1 VSNITHSGG
10 YLRAYYHGAPP
21 ERYHP
26 VSSEEAPLR
35 LAPVITAIGLFVPM
49 ILGAQDAELHKRT
62 PESEDAR
69 IKLERRITL
78 DIEVADS
85 TGNAVRGLSQNDFV
99 VIDNGETKSLTSF
112 QEMDGG
118 NAQPPVE
125 AILLLDAMNATFEDV
140 GIMRQGIDAFLRQDG
155 GRLPLQVSIVFLTDT
170 GIKLN
175 QPSSNGLE
183 LAKDFSKLQTPIRVL
198 DSAQGIGGA
207 IDRVQRSLHGLQM
220 LSTYEASRPGRK
232 LLLWIGPG
240 WPLLAGAKA
249 SAPSAENARRYYSS
263 IVDTTTQ
270 LRRAHI
276 TLYSVAPLN
285 LAHDNGQFTFLYQS
299 FLKGVTSP
307 AQADSSNLGVQVLAV
322 HSGGLVLNK
331 SGDLPSQI
339 KRCLA
344 DGSSFYEVTFDAAPG
359 DEVGVYRSIDVTVD
373 HPGANARTNTAYYA
387 GQTQTTGGSLQTGA
401 SALSSVMREPTLRAH
416 ARLVVLDVTVIDNKG
431 APITGLSRDD
441 FQLFDDSHPQKVIDL
456 KEHIGAQGVQSSTVQ
471 LPAPGSSLP
480 LSNKPPDGSIWN
492 VVAVD
497 LINTPKEDRARLQE
511 QLQAFAK
518 ALPAGTPVALVSMA
532 GDIKVL
538 SSFTDGQAGL
548 TRALKTRLGPL
559 DIGGPAN
566 IFERSEIQES
576 INVTDSASLQ
586 NKANV
591 DVQRQAQRAQMTLDD
606 FASIARW
613 LNAYPGKKNVF
624 WLSSGFPVEAHAL
637 GEKGYNDL
645 QPAGPGTPGGQKLPT
660 QDGTDRQLETARVAI
675 YPLDVR
681 GVAFPDI
688 ARETT
693 ADTGGNSLGI
703 VVEGPPNPELDDNL
717 KTGQQSE
724 MLEIAH
730 ATGGVARF
738 NNDLST
744 SLLQAVRQGESYY
757 TISYTPQE
765 ARWDGNYHRFKLAL
779 HRPGVQVIYRQ
790 GYYARDVQAEPPPT
804 TDQFRAALEP
814 GIPSATSVLFTV
826 NLLPNPDSA
835 EVQYAIDPSTVRFTQ
850 GSNGKL
856 LADLDCAI
864 LEFNAKGKILDKSL
878 IRLSERTGPI
888 QPPEFPATALNAKQT
903 IALKPGAT
911 TLIVGVRDRATGLFG
926 TLEVSIS
933 VH

>member
-1 VSNITHSGG
+1 VRS
-10 YLRAYYHGAPP
+10 
-21 ERYHP
+21 
-26 VSSEEAPLR
+26 V
-35 LAPVITAIGLFVPM
+35 PVIIAVCLFLPL
-49 ILGAQDAELHKRT
+49 ILGAQDPELSRRT
-62 PESEDAR
+62 PESEAAR
-69 IKLERRITL
+69 TKLERRITL

-85 TGNAVRGLSQNDFV
+85 TGKAVRGLSQSDFV
-99 VIDNGETKSLTSF
+99 LLDNGGPKPLTSF
-112 QEMDGG
+112 HEIDGPTV
-118 NAQPPVE
+118 QPPVQ
-125 AILLLDAMNATFEDV
+125 AILLLDAMNATHEDA

-155 GRLPLQVSIVFLTDT
+155 GHLPLPVSIALLTDT

-183 LAKDFSKLQTPIRVL
+183 LARDFNKLQTPIRVL
-198 DSAQGIGGA
+198 GAAQGTGGA
-207 IDRVQRSLHGLQM
+207 IDRMQRSIHALQM
-220 LSTYEASRPGRK
+220 LSTYEASKPGRK

-240 WPLLAGAKA
+240 WPLLAGAKT
-249 SAPSAENARRYYSS
+249 SAPSAENARRFYAS

-270 LRRAHI
+270 LRGAHI

-285 LAHDNGQFTFLYQS
+285 LAHDNGQFTFLYQE
-299 FLKGVTSP
+299 FLKGVATP
-307 AQADSSNLGVQVLAV
+307 AQADSPNLGAQVLAV

-339 KRCLA
+339 KRCLT

-359 DEVGVYRSIDVTVD
+359 DEVGVYHSIDVTVD
-373 HPGANARTNTAYYA
+373 RPGAMARTNTAYYA
-387 GQTQTTGGSLQTGA
+387 GQSQVTGPLHQAVTTVPGPAVL
-401 SALSSVMREPTLRAH
+401 EPTLRTH
-416 ARLVVLDVTVIDNKG
+416 ARLVVLDVTVLDNKG
-431 APITGLSRDD
+431 MPITGLSPED
-441 FQLFDDSHPQKVIDL
+441 FQLLDDGHPQKAIDL
-456 KEHIGAQGVQSSTVQ
+456 KEHTVVPGGPLSAMQ
-471 LPAPGSSLP
+471 LPVSGSPVP
-480 LSNKPPDGSIWN
+480 LSNKPPDGGIWN

-497 LINTPKEDRARLQE
+497 LINTPKEDRARLQQ
-511 QLQAFAK
+511 QLQAFARE
-518 ALPAGTPVALVSMA
+518 LPAGMPVALVSMA

-538 SSFTDGQAGL
+538 SSFTDGRPGL

-559 DIGGPAN
+559 DVGGPAN
-566 IFERSEIQES
+566 IIERNEIQES

-613 LNAYPGKKNVF
+613 LKAYPGKKNVF

-660 QDGTDRQLETARVAI
+660 QEETDRQLETARVAI

-681 GVAFPDI
+681 GVAFPDV

-703 VVEGPPNPELDDNL
+703 VVEGPPNPEIDDNL
-717 KTGQQSE
+717 KTAQRSE

-765 ARWDGNYHRFKLAL
+765 ASWDGNYHRFKLAL
-779 HRPGVQVIYRQ
+779 DRPAVQVIFRQ

-814 GIPSATSVLFTV
+814 GMPLATSVLFTV
-826 NLLPNPDSA
+826 SIPPSPDSA

-850 GSNGKL
+850 GSDGKL

-864 LEFNAKGKILDKSL
+864 LEFSDKGKVLDKSL
-878 IRLSERTGPI
+878 IRLSERTAPD
-888 QPPEFPATALNAKQT
+888 QPLQSPAMVLSARQK

-911 TLIVGVRDRATGLFG
+911 TLVVGVRDRATGLFG
-926 TLEVSIS
+926 TLEVSIPIQ
-933 VH
+933 